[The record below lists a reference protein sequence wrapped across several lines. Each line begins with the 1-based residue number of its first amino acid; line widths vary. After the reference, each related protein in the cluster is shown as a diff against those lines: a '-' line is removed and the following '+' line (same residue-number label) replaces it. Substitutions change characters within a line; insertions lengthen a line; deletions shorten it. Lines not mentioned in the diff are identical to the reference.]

1 MVKREKTTD
10 AVEILYR
17 RYIKG
22 DPEQEVSL
30 QAERVNSEVACLIYD
45 LRKDAGLTQKELAE
59 LIGTT
64 QSVICRLEDADYD
77 GHSLSILHRV
87 AQALKQKLTVE
98 MTAMDP
104 DVAASRRAFL
114 LFLRMLRRR
123 EGLSVDELAK
133 RADIDRAE
141 LVAIEWNNGY
151 RPTPLTLHKLGE
163 FYGLPQRRLAA
174 LAGAVRDEAVSEH
187 ASKFAAQSESFAKLT
202 REERRVVDEFV
213 KFLKSES

>member
-1 MVKREKTTD
+1 MAKKDKTTN
-10 AVEILYR
+10 AVEILHR
-17 RYIKG
+17 RYIK
-22 DPEQEVSL
+22 DDAERKASVQE
-30 QAERVNSEVACLIYD
+30 ERVNAEVARLIHD

-64 QSVICRLEDADYD
+64 QSVVSRLEDADYD
-77 GHSLSILHRV
+77 GHSLSMLHRV
-87 AQALKQKLTVE
+87 AEALKQRLTVE
-98 MTAMDP
+98 MTAADP

-133 RADIDRAE
+133 RSGIEHAE

-174 LAGAVRDEAVSEH
+174 LAGAVRDDAVSER
-187 ASKFAAQSESFAKLT
+187 ASRFAAQSESFAKLT

-213 KFLKSES
+213 KFLKTET

>member
-1 MVKREKTTD
+1 MAKKEKTTN
-10 AVEILYR
+10 AVEILHR
-17 RYIKG
+17 RYIK
-22 DPEQEVSL
+22 DDAERKASV
-30 QAERVNSEVACLIYD
+30 QAERVNAEVARLVYD
-45 LRKDAGLTQKELAE
+45 LRRGAGLTQKELAE
-59 LIGTT
+59 LIDTT
-64 QSVICRLEDADYD
+64 QSVVSRLEDADYD
-77 GHSLSILHRV
+77 GHSLSMLHRV
-87 AQALKQKLTVE
+87 AEALKQKLTVE

-133 RADIDRAE
+133 RAGIDRTE
-141 LVAIEWNNGY
+141 LLAIEWNNGY

-174 LAGAVRDEAVSEH
+174 LAGAVHDDAVSEH
-187 ASKFAAQSESFAKLT
+187 ASRFAAQSESFAKLT

-213 KFLKSES
+213 KFLKAES

>member
-1 MVKREKTTD
+1 MAKREKTTD
-10 AVEILYR
+10 AVELLHR

-22 DPEQEVSL
+22 DPEQEASL
-30 QAERVNSEVACLIYD
+30 QAERVNAEVACLIYD

-64 QSVICRLEDADYD
+64 QSVISRLEDADYD

-87 AQALKQKLTVE
+87 AKALKQKLTVE

-174 LAGAVRDEAVSEH
+174 LAGAVRDEAVSER

-202 REERRVVDEFV
+202 REERKVVDEFV
-213 KFLKSES
+213 KFLKAES